1 MGFLEFFFSHWTS
14 QQEVVCLLFLN
25 ESLTVFSK
33 GKRHLL
39 AGLWGVYLRG
49 ASLTR
54 LVFSAVALLFTAFA
68 ASVSPPPCS
77 GSVVC
82 YKTLSEKLLHLW
94 LLLVTGKGQMKVSKG
109 TGALGSLSMRIP
121 VSSHMESCGLFL
133 NPPRV
138 TCDSTY
144 RVLPTT
150 EGG

>member
-1 MGFLEFFFSHWTS
+1 MRALLCLVKERGTCWQDSGEFTW
-14 QQEVVCLLFLN
+14 EVPAEPVL
-25 ESLTVFSK
+25 S
-33 GKRHLL
+33 
-39 AGLWGVYLRG
+39 
-49 ASLTR
+49 
-54 LVFSAVALLFTAFA
+54 SAVALLFTAFA

-121 VSSHMESCGLFL
+121 VSSPMESCGRFL
-133 NPPRV
+133 NPPWV
-138 TCDSTY
+138 TCDSTH

-150 EGG
+150 EGGWRSLCLDFQGFYWGLVT